1 MQDMDPRLSPPGGP
15 VSGGEMTIFEGHLEK
30 ISDIL
35 SVRLHAIKLM
45 LTHACS
51 AV

>member
-1 MQDMDPRLSPPGGP
+1 MDPQLSPQGGP

-35 SVRLHAIKLM
+35 AV
-45 LTHACS
+45 S
-51 AV
+51 APANNL